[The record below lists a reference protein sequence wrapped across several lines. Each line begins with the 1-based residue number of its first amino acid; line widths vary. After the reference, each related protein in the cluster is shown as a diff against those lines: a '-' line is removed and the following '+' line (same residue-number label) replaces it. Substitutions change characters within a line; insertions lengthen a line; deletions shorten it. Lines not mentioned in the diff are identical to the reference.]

1 MHKLDI
7 HTGGTLYETPSK
19 LYIQPH
25 DEPEEALV
33 INRQT
38 GEISLSQMFLNDFM
52 PSNTKTRPINGIIG
66 IKHLLDSSYLIV
78 ITNASLVGSLFGN
91 DVYKIDDTMMI
102 PIKSTKAA
110 SSTTD
115 QTKWQATYLK
125 MLDSVLQTP
134 SFYFSY
140 TYDLT
145 NCLQRNHSIAASF
158 KMEPSMHNCE
168 AYNYCDKRFLW
179 NNHLLSDFDRSD
191 FRIARY
197 LILMILGFVSINE
210 NALGHGLNWTLVSRR
225 SVRRAGTRFNS
236 RGIDRDGN
244 VANFVETEQILD
256 RENTKLSFVQIRGS
270 IPLFWSQKPGYKYKP
285 SIEIHKENHE
295 AAMEKHITELQ
306 TIYGNISLACLIDQR
321 GHEGNLANEFGQKI
335 NQIQKYYNVQYHYFD
350 FHKEC
355 SKMRWSRLSL
365 LLERMEEELLAYGFF
380 GINGD
385 EVFKQQ
391 TGVVRSNCID
401 SLDRTNVI
409 QSMIAQYVLHLQ
421 LGVFTVGSVNF
432 GTVRLTDFPIFMDT
446 FKNVWAD
453 NADALSIQYAG
464 TPALKTD
471 FTRTG
476 QRTHAGMLKDGLN
489 SLTRYVCNNYLDTYR
504 QDAIDLFLGNYN
516 GYPSP
521 LYRPMEL
528 VSYSSTL
535 PLTIVMTTLVA
546 LYYIFRWDL
555 FE

>member
-1 MHKLDI
+1 MLRLDS
-7 HTGGTLYETPSK
+7 HMGGTLYETPSK
-19 LYIQPH
+19 LFIQPH

-38 GEISLSQMFLNDFM
+38 GEISLSQMFSNDFM
-52 PSNTKTRPINGIIG
+52 PSNTRTHPINGIIG
-66 IKHLLDSSYLIV
+66 IKHLINSSYLIV
-78 ITNASLVGSLFGN
+78 ITSSSYMGSIFGN
-91 DVYKIDDTMMI
+91 DVYKVNDTLMI
-102 PIKSTKAA
+102 PFKPTRTSNTAE
-110 SSTTD
+110 
-115 QTKWQATYLK
+115 QTKWQTTYLK

-145 NCLQRNHSIAASF
+145 NCLQRNHSIAAAL
-158 KMEPSMHNCE
+158 KMDPLAYSRE

-179 NNHLLSDFDRSD
+179 NDHLLSDFDRSD
-191 FRIARY
+191 FRISRY
-197 LILMILGFVSINE
+197 LITMILGFISINK
-210 NALGHGLNWTLVSRR
+210 NALGDGLNWSLISRR
-225 SVRRAGTRFNS
+225 SVRRAGTRFNC

-244 VANFVETEQILD
+244 VANFVETEQIL
-256 RENTKLSFVQIRGS
+256 EWKHIHSSFVQIRGS

-285 SIEIHKENHE
+285 RIEIHDENHE
-295 AAMEKHITELQ
+295 AAMEKHINELQ
-306 TIYGNISLACLIDQR
+306 TIYGNVSMACLIDQR
-321 GHEGNLANEFGQKI
+321 GHEGNLANEFGQKV

-355 SKMRWSRLSL
+355 SKMRWNRLSI

-380 GINGD
+380 GLNKDG
-385 EVFKQQ
+385 VFKQQ
-391 TGVVRSNCID
+391 TGIVRSNCID

-409 QSMIAQYVLHLQ
+409 QSMIAQYVLQLQ
-421 LGVFTVGSVNF
+421 LGAFAEGSIGAVQ
-432 GTVRLTDFPIFMDT
+432 LADFPIFMDT

-453 NADALSIQYAG
+453 NADAISIQYAG

-528 VSYSSTL
+528 VSYTSTL
-535 PLTIVMTTLVA
+535 PLTIVITTLVA
-546 LYYIFRWDL
+546 LFYYFRWNTL
-555 FE
+555 E